1 MAAFAAHFP
10 PDSATA
16 LAVDPSNAHTHADEL
31 LRSAELSLRWLVW
44 AKTKDGSR
52 GRNAPEPYTFP
63 WEDDARPGAMRG
75 DAMTTDDADKFL
87 GWKLH
92 AV

>member
-1 MAAFAAHFP
+1 MAAFVAHFP

-16 LAVDPSNAHTHADEL
+16 RAVDPRNAHTPADEM
-31 LRSAELSLRWLVW
+31 LRSVEWSLRWLVW
-44 AKTKDGSR
+44 AKTKDGAR
-52 GRNAPEPYTFP
+52 GQNVPEPYLFP
-63 WEDDARPGAMRG
+63 WEDEPDAGGFRG
-75 DAMTTDDADKFL
+75 DAMSTDEADRFL